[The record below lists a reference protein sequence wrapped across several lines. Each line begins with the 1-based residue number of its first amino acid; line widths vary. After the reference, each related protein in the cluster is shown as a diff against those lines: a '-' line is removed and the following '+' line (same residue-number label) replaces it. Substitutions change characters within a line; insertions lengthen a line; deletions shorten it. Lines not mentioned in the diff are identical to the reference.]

1 MKDKLIL
8 NPLEEYFCIC
18 NHCNTK
24 IYKLMRKALSY
35 MELASSLF
43 LDNGWGTP
51 IYGAAIRCPKCGTPP
66 QGVTTKNGDAYYE

>member
-1 MKDKLIL
+1 
-8 NPLEEYFCIC
+8 
-18 NHCNTK
+18 
-24 IYKLMRKALSY
+24 MRKALSY